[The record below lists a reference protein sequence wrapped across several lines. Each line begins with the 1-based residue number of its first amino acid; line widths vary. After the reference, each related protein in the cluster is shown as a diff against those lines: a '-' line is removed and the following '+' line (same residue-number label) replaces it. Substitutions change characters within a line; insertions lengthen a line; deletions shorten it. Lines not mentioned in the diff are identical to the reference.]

1 MILVLQM
8 RRPRPR
14 EVTQLVSCRGMTG
27 IQAFLAP
34 QQTTSLTLGSVLSF
48 SQEGNG
54 PQRRGIQEG
63 SVSLQEALHQGSR
76 IHRLGTSGLSGAVG
90 MPQRDCQ
97 PGNPPSTR
105 CVGSLAPGL
114 EPRLG

>member
-14 EVTQLVSCRGMTG
+14 EVTPLVSCRGMTG

-54 PQRRGIQEG
+54 PQRRGTQEG
-63 SVSLQEALHQGSR
+63 SVSLQEALH
-76 IHRLGTSGLSGAVG
+76 
-90 MPQRDCQ
+90 
-97 PGNPPSTR
+97 
-105 CVGSLAPGL
+105 
-114 EPRLG
+114 